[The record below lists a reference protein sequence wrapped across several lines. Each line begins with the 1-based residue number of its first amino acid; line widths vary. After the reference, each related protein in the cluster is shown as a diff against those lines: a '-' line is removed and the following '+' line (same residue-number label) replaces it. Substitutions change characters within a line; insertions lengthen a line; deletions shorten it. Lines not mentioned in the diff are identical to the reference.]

1 MRFLTSFGRTSV
13 AVYCGRKKGRLR
25 RPFFL
30 PSITLEIVIPM
41 EERLR
46 NLIKYNLDL

>member
-1 MRFLTSFGRTSV
+1 MTAV
-13 AVYCGRKKGRLR
+13 AVYRGRKKGRLR

-30 PSITLEIVIPM
+30 PSITHDIVIPM

-46 NLIKYNLDL
+46 NLF